1 MIAATD
7 GKGAG
12 RREVAARQTA
22 WAMSLARGLA
32 HTGATPNAIS
42 VASVFFAALA
52 GGCLALSSSAGGWRV
67 SALFAAAAVLIQLR
81 LLCNLFDGMV
91 AIEFG
96 RQTRTGSLFNDLPD
110 RFADAA
116 IFVGCGYAACGVPYA
131 VALGWAAALLAL
143 LTAYVRVLGA
153 ASGAKPCFL
162 GPMAKQHRMAVVTAA
177 VVTAA
182 AWRGPA
188 RWILAV
194 ALALIVVGCV
204 VTVARRLRVVMRELE
219 GA

>member
-1 MIAATD
+1 MA
-7 GKGAG
+7 
-12 RREVAARQTA
+12 
-22 WAMSLARGLA
+22 LARGLA
-32 HTGATPNAIS
+32 HAGVTPNAIS

-52 GGCLALSSSAGGWRV
+52 GGCLALSNSVGGWRV
-67 SALFAAAAVLIQLR
+67 SALFAVAAVLIQLR
-81 LLCNLFDGMV
+81 LLCNLFDGLV

-96 RQTRTGSLFNDLPD
+96 RQTKTGVIFNDLPD

-116 IFVGCGYAACGVPYA
+116 ILIGCGYAACGVPYA
-131 VALGWAAALLAL
+131 VALGWTAALLAL
-143 LTAYVRVLGA
+143 LTAYARVLGA

-182 AWRGPA
+182 TWRGPA

-194 ALALIVVGCV
+194 ALALIVVGCLA
-204 VTVARRLRVVMRELE
+204 TVARRLRVVMRELE